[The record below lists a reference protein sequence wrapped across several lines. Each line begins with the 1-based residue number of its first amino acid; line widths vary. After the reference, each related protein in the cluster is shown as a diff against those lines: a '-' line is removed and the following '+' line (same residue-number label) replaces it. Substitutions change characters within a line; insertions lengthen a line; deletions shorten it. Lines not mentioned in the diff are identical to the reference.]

1 MPSSSFDPDSV
12 GFLLADSTRLLR
24 AEMDRRIAAAGL
36 GLSPA
41 DARTLSHAARCGPQR
56 QAVLAERIGV
66 EAMTVSSSLD
76 RLEASGLIERTTDP
90 ADRRAK
96 LVNVTEAGDTLLR
109 DIQPLAADLR
119 TDIAKGIAP
128 ADWQRFLDTLK
139 LVRANLAAARDQQR
153 KESAAA

>member
-1 MPSSSFDPDSV
+1 MPPRPDPDNV
-12 GFLLADSTRLLR
+12 GFLVADVTRLLR

-36 GLSPA
+36 ELNPG
-41 DARTLSHAARCGPQR
+41 DARTLSHAARCGAVR
-56 QAVLAERIGV
+56 QNLLAERIGV

-76 RLEASGLIERTTDP
+76 RLEVLGLIERQADS

-96 LVNVTEAGDTLLR
+96 LVHVTLAGEAMLESM
-109 DIQPLAADLR
+109 QPLAAMLR
-119 TDIAKGIAP
+119 AEAAKGIAP

-139 LVRANLAAARDQQR
+139 QVRANLTAARDQLR